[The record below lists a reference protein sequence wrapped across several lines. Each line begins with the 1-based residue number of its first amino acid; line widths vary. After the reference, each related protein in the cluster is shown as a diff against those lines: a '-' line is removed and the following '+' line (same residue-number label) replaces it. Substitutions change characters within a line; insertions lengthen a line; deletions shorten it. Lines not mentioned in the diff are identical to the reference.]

1 MYIKQKARV
10 FFMWYSFYN
19 RFNAFII
26 KMALGIYLF
35 GKPLVTLM
43 VKCRMM
49 PTQPKLTRF
58 NQNVMSKYQIYNSI
72 FMTLPFDTIT
82 KTGVLLPLFH
92 ETCKKGFTA
101 GDNPTTI
108 VERFFK
114 KYQDRRSTE
123 SQINLLFRFIQY
135 IERQVVL
142 FDAIEDAAFPIVNN
156 MDGIGTLRS
165 LKESVTAEN
174 KLELLQ
180 KYLEEF
186 KVRIVLTAHPTQF
199 YPGSVLGI
207 ITDLTEAIR
216 ENDLLRINDLLAQLG
231 KTPFFKHKKPSPY
244 DEAVSLIWYLENVFY
259 KSFGTI
265 YDYIQQ
271 NIFDGKQIDNDIINV
286 GFWPGGDRDGNP
298 FVTPEITLKVAKR
311 LRETVIKN
319 YYRDVRKLRRK
330 LTFDGVEDKI
340 VVLETELYKIIT
352 NKKSSLTVDNF
363 SSELKE
369 IKQLVIDKHQS
380 LYVSEV
386 NSLINK
392 IHLFGFHFSA
402 LDIRQ
407 DSRVHHTV
415 FTNMVDAII
424 DSGSDI
430 FPKKY
435 HELKESEQVKILS
448 QVNGE
453 VDLSL
458 IKDDDTLKALNTM
471 KAIKTIQETNGE
483 RAANRYIISNNQ
495 TTLNVMQLF
504 AMLKLVAFQEEL
516 TVDIGP
522 LFETIT
528 DLKNAPV
535 VMEELYTNPEYAA
548 HLKSRGNRQTIMLGF
563 SDGTKDGGYLMAN
576 WAIYKAK
583 ENLTTVSRKYG
594 INVIF
599 FDGRGGPPARGGG
612 KTHNFYAS
620 LGPTIEDKEVQLT
633 IQGQTISSNFGTL
646 ESSQYNLEQ
655 LISSGIHNS
664 LSDADL
670 SMLPEN
676 RAVMTDLADRSYK
689 AYSDFKAHPKF
700 IPYLEHMS
708 TLKYYAKTN
717 IGSRP
722 SKRGKAKGLVFEDLR
737 AIPFVGSWSQ
747 LKQNVPGFFGVG
759 TALKHYEDIGEFE
772 KAQHLFKTSDF
783 FKTLIENSMMSL
795 SKSFFDLTKY
805 MSEDEE
811 YGDFWNIIYNEYETS
826 KRLLLKLTGYKELM
840 EEEPAGKASVA
851 VRESIVLPLLTIQQ
865 FALKKIQEL
874 EKSGVTT
881 GKEIEVYQKM
891 VTRSLFGN
899 INASRNSA

>member
-1 MYIKQKARV
+1 
-10 FFMWYSFYN
+10 
-19 RFNAFII
+19 
-26 KMALGIYLF
+26 
-35 GKPLVTLM
+35 
-43 VKCRMM
+43 M

-58 NQNVMSKYQIYNSI
+58 NQNVLSKYQIYNSI
-72 FMTLPFDTIT
+72 FMTLPFDSIT
-82 KTGVLLPLFH
+82 KTGALLPLFH
-92 ETCKKGFTA
+92 ETCKKGFA
-101 GDNPTTI
+101 NQDDPTTI
-108 VERFFK
+108 VNTFFK
-114 KYQDRRSTE
+114 KYQARRSPR

-142 FDAIEDAAFPIVNN
+142 FDAIEDAAFPVVNN

-174 KLELLQ
+174 KLETLQ

-231 KTPFFKHKKPSPY
+231 KTPFFKDKKPSPY

-271 NIFDGKQIDNDIINV
+271 NIFDGKQIENDIINI

-298 FVTPEITLKVAKR
+298 FVTPEITLNVAQR

-319 YYRDVRKLRRK
+319 YYRDARRLRRK
-330 LTFDGVEDKI
+330 LTFEGVEERI

-352 NKKSSLTVDNF
+352 NKNSNLTAENF
-363 SSELKE
+363 ASELKA
-369 IKQLVIDKHQS
+369 IKDVIVKEHQS

-386 NSLINK
+386 NSLLNK
-392 IHLFGFHFSA
+392 IHLFGFHFA
-402 LDIRQ
+402 NLDIRQ
-407 DSRVHHTV
+407 DSRKHAQ
-415 FTNMVDAII
+415 FFNDMVDALFK
-424 DSGSDI
+424 SGSDI
-430 FPKKY
+430 FPKNYK
-435 HELKESEQVKILS
+435 ELTEKEQVKILS
-448 QVNGE
+448 KVGGS
-453 VDLSL
+453 VDLSI
-458 IKDDDTLKALNTM
+458 IKDEETLKALETM
-471 KAIKTIQETNGE
+471 KAIKSIQDNNGE
-483 RAANRYIISNNQ
+483 KAANRYIISNNQ

-504 AMLKLVAFQEEL
+504 AMLKLVAFQDKL

-528 DLKNAPV
+528 DLENAPA
-535 VMEELYTNPEYAA
+535 VMEELYTNPEYVK
-548 HLKSRGNRQTIMLGF
+548 HLKSRGNKQTIMLGF

-583 ENLTTVSRKYG
+583 ENLTSISRAYG
-594 INVIF
+594 IKVIF

-620 LGPTIEDKEVQLT
+620 LGPTIEDEEVQLT

-655 LISSGIHNS
+655 LISSGMHNS
-664 LSDADL
+664 ISETNLT
-670 SMLPEN
+670 MLPEN
-676 RAVMTDLADRSYK
+676 RDVMSDLSERSYK

-700 IPYLEHMS
+700 ISYLENMS

-722 SKRGKAKGLVFEDLR
+722 SKRGKAEGLIFEDLR

-759 TALKHYEDIGEFE
+759 TALKHYEDTGEFE
-772 KAQHLFKTSDF
+772 KAQHLFNTSSF

-795 SKSFFDLTKY
+795 SKSFFGLTRY
-805 MSEDEE
+805 MAEDPE
-811 YGDFWNIIYNEYETS
+811 YGEFWKIIYTEYELS
-826 KRLLLKLTGYKELM
+826 KRLILKLTGFKELM
-840 EEEPAGKASVA
+840 EEEPAGKASIA

-865 FALKKIQEL
+865 YALKMIQEL
-874 EKSGVTT
+874 EKADV
-881 GKEIEVYQKM
+881 KDVDQLKIFEKM

>member
-1 MYIKQKARV
+1 
-10 FFMWYSFYN
+10 
-19 RFNAFII
+19 
-26 KMALGIYLF
+26 
-35 GKPLVTLM
+35 
-43 VKCRMM
+43 
-49 PTQPKLTRF
+49 
-58 NQNVMSKYQIYNSI
+58 
-72 FMTLPFDTIT
+72 MTLPFDSIT
-82 KTGVLLPLFH
+82 KTGALLPLFH
-92 ETCKKGFTA
+92 ETCQKGFA
-101 GDNPTTI
+101 NEDDPTTI
-108 VERFFK
+108 VDSFFK
-114 KYQDRRSTE
+114 KYQARRSPQ

-142 FDAIEDAAFPIVNN
+142 FDAIEDAAFPVVNN
-156 MDGIGTLRS
+156 MDGLGTLRS
-165 LKESVTAEN
+165 LKEKVTAEN
-174 KLELLQ
+174 KLEMLQ

-216 ENDLLRINDLLAQLG
+216 ENDLLKINDLLAQLG
-231 KTPFFKHKKPSPY
+231 KTPFFKDKKPSPY

-259 KSFGTI
+259 NSFGTI

-271 NIFDGKQIDNDIINV
+271 NIFDGKQIENDIINI

-298 FVTPEITLKVAKR
+298 FVTPKITLNVAKR
-311 LRETVIKN
+311 LRDTVIKN
-319 YYRDVRKLRRK
+319 YYRDARRLRRK
-330 LTFDGVEDKI
+330 LTFEGVEERI

-352 NKKSSLTVDNF
+352 NKNSNLTAETF
-363 SSELKE
+363 ASELKE
-369 IKQLVIDKHQS
+369 IKDVIIKNHQS
-380 LYVSEV
+380 LYVTEV

-392 IHLFGFHFSA
+392 IHLFGFHFA
-402 LDIRQ
+402 NLDIRQ
-407 DSRVHHTV
+407 DSRKHDQ
-415 FTNMVDAII
+415 FFNDMVNALIEN
-424 DSGSDI
+424 GSDM
-430 FPKKY
+430 FPKNY
-435 HELKESEQVKILS
+435 HDLSETAQVEILS
-448 QVNGE
+448 KVKGE

-458 IKDDDTLKALNTM
+458 IKDEETLGALNTM
-471 KAIKTIQETNGE
+471 IAIKTIQDSNGE
-483 RAANRYIISNNQ
+483 KAANRYIISNNQ

-504 AMLKLVAFQEEL
+504 AMLNLVAFQDRL

-528 DLKNAPV
+528 DLENAPK
-535 VMEELYTNPEYAA
+535 VMEELYTNTQYAA
-548 HLKSRGNRQTIMLGF
+548 HLKSRGNKQTIMLGF

-583 ENLTTVSRKYG
+583 ENLTSVSRQYG
-594 INVIF
+594 IKVIF

-620 LGPTIEDKEVQLT
+620 LGPTIEDEEVQLT

-646 ESSQYNLEQ
+646 ASSQYNLEQ
-655 LISSGIHNS
+655 LISSGIGNS
-664 LSDADL
+664 LNDKDL
-670 SMLPEN
+670 SMAPEN
-676 RAVMTDLADRSYK
+676 RDVMSDLSKRSYK

-700 IPYLEHMS
+700 IPYLENMS

-722 SKRGKAKGLVFEDLR
+722 SKRGKSEGLVFEDLR

-759 TALKHYEDIGEFE
+759 TALKHYEDVGEFE
-772 KAQHLFKTSDF
+772 KAQHLFNTSSF

-795 SKSFFDLTKY
+795 SKSFFGLTRY
-805 MSEDEE
+805 MAEDPE
-811 YGDFWNIIYNEYETS
+811 YGEFWTIIYNEYETS
-826 KRLLLKLTGYKELM
+826 KRLILKLTGYTELM
-840 EEEPAGKASVA
+840 QEEPVGKASIA

-865 FALKKIQEL
+865 YALKKIQEL
-874 EKSGVTT
+874 EKSGVKVDDAQMKIFTS
-881 GKEIEVYQKM
+881 M